1 MPRIVKVTPTE
12 DYFSINWQL
21 GIRCNYDCMYCSP
34 DWHDSTS
41 QHHSLETLQE
51 AWRRVHEKTQHHA
64 LPYKISF
71 VGGELTTNK
80 HFLPF
85 VTWLREQYNDQLFKL
100 MVTTNGSATFKYYSK
115 LFEAI
120 DNISFSVHSEFIDEQ
135 KFFDMIVKL
144 KKSIDSTR
152 FIHVEI
158 MNEFWNQDRIL
169 KYQEILDQHNISY
182 TVNEIDYKYQTRQIP
197 IMQGRLNLEI

>member
-1 MPRIVKVTPTE
+1 MSRIVEVTPTE

-34 DWHDSTS
+34 AWHDSTS
-41 QHHSLETLQE
+41 QHHSLERLQE
-51 AWRRVHEKTQHHA
+51 AWRRVYEKTQHHA
-64 LPYKISF
+64 LPYKIAF

-85 VTWLREQYNDQLFKL
+85 VEWLRENYHDRLFKL
-100 MVTTNGSATFKYYSK
+100 LLTTNGSATVKYYSK
-115 LFEAI
+115 MFKVI

-135 KFFDMIVKL
+135 KFFDMIVQL
-144 KKSIDSTR
+144 KQTIDSTR

-158 MNEFWNQDRIL
+158 MNESWNQDRIP
-169 KYQEILDQHNISY
+169 KYKHILDQHSISY
-182 TVNEIDYKYQTRQIP
+182 TVNEIDYSYQTRRFP
-197 IMQGRLNLEI
+197 IMQGRLNLEV